1 MAYRRIFAT
10 PHVLSLAAASVVA
23 RLPVGMV
30 GIGLV
35 IFVHA
40 RTGSFGAAGAA
51 VGAYTIGLA
60 LTAPLLG
67 RLVDRRGPRPVL
79 VPAALLS
86 STATAGVVALGNA
99 GAATAALVAFAA
111 VAGAGMPPIGGLLRH
126 LWPDI
131 VEHDLLVNAY
141 VVDSI
146 VIEATFVVGPLLTGL
161 LAATAGPAEALLA
174 AAVFSF
180 IGVVWFVASPLLRGF
195 EPAPAHQH
203 TRAGALAS
211 PAIRLLVLTGV
222 PVGSTFGALD
232 VALPA
237 FGAAHGSIALGGPFT
252 ASLAA
257 GSALGALVYGSAPQR
272 FGPPSRTIVR
282 LAVFQSLVCLPL
294 LLAPAV
300 APMLLLGVLAGTF
313 IAPTITART
322 QIARV
327 TMPPGTGTE
336 VFTWLSLSIMVGASA
351 GSALAGPLVQ
361 AGGWRAG
368 VVLAAALPALGLP
381 LLLARRG
388 LLRGAVAPARTAEPT
403 QSRVEVLE

>member
-10 PHVLSLAAASVVA
+10 PHVLSLTAASVVA

-40 RTGSFGAAGAA
+40 RSGSFGTAGVAA
-51 VGAYTIGLA
+51 GAYTIGLA

-67 RLVDRRGPRPVL
+67 RLVDRHGPRPVL
-79 VPAALLS
+79 PPAALLS
-86 STATAGVVALGNA
+86 SAAIAG
-99 GAATAALVAFAA
+99 LVAFADA
-111 VAGAGMPPIGGLLRH
+111 DVDTAPVIALAAIAGAAMPPVGGLLRH
-126 LWPDI
+126 LWPD
-131 VEHDLLVNAY
+131 VVDPDLLVNAY

-146 VIEATFVVGPLLTGL
+146 LIEVSFVVGPLLTGL
-161 LAATAGPAEALLA
+161 LAATAGPASALLA
-174 AAVFSF
+174 AAALGFVGA
-180 IGVVWFVASPLLRGF
+180 IWFVASPLLRNF

-211 PAIRLLVLTGV
+211 PTIRLLVLTGI

-232 VALPA
+232 VALSA
-237 FGAAHGSIALGGPFT
+237 FGAAHGSTALGGPFA
-252 ASLAA
+252 ASLAV

-272 FGPPSRTIVR
+272 FGTPSQTVIR
-282 LAVFQSLVCLPL
+282 LAIFQPLVCLPL

-322 QIARV
+322 QIARL

-336 VFTWLSLSIMVGASA
+336 VFTWLSLSMMVGASA

-361 AGGWRAG
+361 TGGWRAG
-368 VVLAAALPALGLP
+368 VILAAALPALGLP
-381 LLLARRG
+381 LILARRG
-388 LLRGAVAPARTAEPT
+388 LLRSAVAPARAAEPIR
-403 QSRVEVLE
+403 SGVKVLK